1 MSHAIIIPIY
11 CENRNTINLCN
22 ELQNFG
28 AEHIVVVN
36 DGLNPKSEYFNELT
50 SIGCHL
56 VHLKNNNGKGAS
68 LKAGIKYAHDNLY
81 NITGYITCDAD
92 GQHTANDVMK
102 ISRMLDLRNGS
113 LILGKRDYKKS
124 KMPINIR
131 IGNRLSS
138 AYFKV
143 ITGKS
148 CKDTQT
154 GLRGIP
160 AFLYDTVMKTKGS
173 RFDFEMNFLTKCAD
187 MRVLFY
193 FVNIIADCSNCSSN
207 FRLIKD
213 TYLIYRTPLRF
224 ATASIG
230 CTIIDL
236 VLFTI
241 FAYILPSHMF
251 FNIMLATLM
260 ARVVSGGINFLINR
274 KVIFGNTDNGAK
286 QALRFFILFFCIMC
300 ASSLIVS
307 ALWFYRFPLHSQR
320 QLSIFCCGRSI
331 TKCREYGFSRT
342 ATELKELPKV
352 KENKTNENGDTKMSP
367 LFLYNFQLL
376 SIFTKPLPFI
386 APAVVTIIKAL
397 GSTFLIPDVI
407 L

>member
-1 MSHAIIIPIY
+1 MSHAVIIPIY
-11 CENRNTINLCN
+11 YENKSTIHLCN
-22 ELQNFG
+22 DLQDLG
-28 AEHIVVVN
+28 AEYIVVVN
-36 DGLNPKSEYFNELT
+36 DGLDPHSEYFNELT

-68 LKAGIKYAHDNLY
+68 LKAGIIYAHDNLY
-81 NITGYITCDAD
+81 NITGYITCDAY

-124 KMPINIR
+124 KMPLNIR

-148 CKDTQT
+148 CSDTQT

-160 AFLYDTVMKTKGS
+160 AFLYDTVMKTKGN

-187 MRVLFY
+187 MRVPFY
-193 FVNIIADCSNCSSN
+193 FVNIIADYSNNTQSN
-207 FRLIKD
+207 FRLVKD

-236 VLFTI
+236 VLFTV

-251 FNIMLATLM
+251 FNIILATLM

-307 ALWFYRFPLHSQR
+307 ALWFLPIPVTLTKAIVDLLLWTVNYKMQR
-320 QLSIFCCGRSI
+320 IWVFKDSNRL
-331 TKCREYGFSRT
+331 KRT
-342 ATELKELPKV
+342 PR
-352 KENKTNENGDTKMSP
+352 NKRK
-367 LFLYNFQLL
+367 
-376 SIFTKPLPFI
+376 
-386 APAVVTIIKAL
+386 
-397 GSTFLIPDVI
+397 
-407 L
+407 

>member
-1 MSHAIIIPIY
+1 
-11 CENRNTINLCN
+11 
-22 ELQNFG
+22 
-28 AEHIVVVN
+28 
-36 DGLNPKSEYFNELT
+36 
-50 SIGCHL
+50 
-56 VHLKNNNGKGAS
+56 
-68 LKAGIKYAHDNLY
+68 
-81 NITGYITCDAD
+81 
-92 GQHTANDVMK
+92 
-102 ISRMLDLRNGS
+102 
-113 LILGKRDYKKS
+113 
-124 KMPINIR
+124 
-131 IGNRLSS
+131 
-138 AYFKV
+138 
-143 ITGKS
+143 
-148 CKDTQT
+148 
-154 GLRGIP
+154 
-160 AFLYDTVMKTKGS
+160 MKTKGS

-187 MRVLFY
+187 MRVPFY

-307 ALWFYRFPLHSQR
+307 ALWFLPIPVTLTKAIVDLLLWTVNYKMQR
-320 QLSIFCCGRSI
+320 IWVFKDSNRI
-331 TKCREYGFSRT
+331 KRT
-342 ATELKELPKV
+342 P
-352 KENKTNENGDTKMSP
+352 G
-367 LFLYNFQLL
+367 
-376 SIFTKPLPFI
+376 
-386 APAVVTIIKAL
+386 IKRK
-397 GSTFLIPDVI
+397 
-407 L
+407 

>member
-1 MSHAIIIPIY
+1 MAKEI
-11 CENRNTINLCN
+11 T
-22 ELQNFG
+22 
-28 AEHIVVVN
+28 
-36 DGLNPKSEYFNELT
+36 K
-50 SIGCHL
+50 
-56 VHLKNNNGKGAS
+56 S
-68 LKAGIKYAHDNLY
+68 LKCRLIYESETDYPRH
-81 NITGYITCDAD
+81 
-92 GQHTANDVMK
+92 
-102 ISRMLDLRNGS
+102 IS
-113 LILGKRDYKKS
+113 
-124 KMPINIR
+124 
-131 IGNRLSS
+131 
-138 AYFKV
+138 KV

-148 CKDTQT
+148 CRDTQT

-187 MRVLFY
+187 MRVPFY

-286 QALRFFILFFCIMC
+286 QALRFFHSVFLHNVCKLTYCIGTLVPADSRYTHKGDC
-300 ASSLIVS
+300 RSFV
-307 ALWFYRFPLHSQR
+307 
-320 QLSIFCCGRSI
+320 CGRSI

-342 ATELKELPKV
+342 ATDLKELPKV
-352 KENKTNENGDTKMSP
+352 KRK
-367 LFLYNFQLL
+367 
-376 SIFTKPLPFI
+376 
-386 APAVVTIIKAL
+386 
-397 GSTFLIPDVI
+397 
-407 L
+407 

>member
-11 CENRNTINLCN
+11 CENRNTIILCN

-148 CKDTQT
+148 CRDTQT

-187 MRVLFY
+187 MRVPFY

-307 ALWFYRFPLHSQR
+307 ALWFLPIPVTLTKAIVDLLLWTVNYKMQR
-320 QLSIFCCGRSI
+320 IWVFKDSNRLKRTPR
-331 TKCREYGFSRT
+331 TKR
-342 ATELKELPKV
+342 K
-352 KENKTNENGDTKMSP
+352 
-367 LFLYNFQLL
+367 
-376 SIFTKPLPFI
+376 
-386 APAVVTIIKAL
+386 
-397 GSTFLIPDVI
+397 
-407 L
+407 

>member
-1 MSHAIIIPIY
+1 MNKRRQTLKPL
-11 CENRNTINLCN
+11 ENKGFFCLSLLYRN
-22 ELQNFG
+22 G
-28 AEHIVVVN
+28 
-36 DGLNPKSEYFNELT
+36 
-50 SIGCHL
+50 
-56 VHLKNNNGKGAS
+56 
-68 LKAGIKYAHDNLY
+68 
-81 NITGYITCDAD
+81 AD

-148 CKDTQT
+148 CRDTQT

-187 MRVLFY
+187 MRVPFY

-307 ALWFYRFPLHSQR
+307 ALWFLPIPVTLTKAIVDLLLWTVNYKMQR
-320 QLSIFCCGRSI
+320 IWVFKDSNRL
-331 TKCREYGFSRT
+331 KRT
-342 ATELKELPKV
+342 PKS
-352 KENKTNENGDTKMSP
+352 KRK
-367 LFLYNFQLL
+367 
-376 SIFTKPLPFI
+376 
-386 APAVVTIIKAL
+386 
-397 GSTFLIPDVI
+397 
-407 L
+407 

>member
-1 MSHAIIIPIY
+1 
-11 CENRNTINLCN
+11 
-22 ELQNFG
+22 
-28 AEHIVVVN
+28 
-36 DGLNPKSEYFNELT
+36 
-50 SIGCHL
+50 
-56 VHLKNNNGKGAS
+56 
-68 LKAGIKYAHDNLY
+68 
-81 NITGYITCDAD
+81 
-92 GQHTANDVMK
+92 MK

-148 CKDTQT
+148 CRDTQT

-187 MRVLFY
+187 MRVPFY

-307 ALWFYRFPLHSQR
+307 ALWFLPIPVTLTKAIVDLLLWTVNYKMQR
-320 QLSIFCCGRSI
+320 IWVFKNSNRL
-331 TKCREYGFSRT
+331 KRT
-342 ATELKELPKV
+342 PKS
-352 KENKTNENGDTKMSP
+352 KRK
-367 LFLYNFQLL
+367 
-376 SIFTKPLPFI
+376 
-386 APAVVTIIKAL
+386 
-397 GSTFLIPDVI
+397 
-407 L
+407 